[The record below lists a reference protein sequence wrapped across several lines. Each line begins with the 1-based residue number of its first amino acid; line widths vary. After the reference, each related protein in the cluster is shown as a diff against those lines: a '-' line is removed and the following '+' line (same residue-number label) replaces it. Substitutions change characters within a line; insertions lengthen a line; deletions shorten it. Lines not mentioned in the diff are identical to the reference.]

1 MASRWSLAFSVA
13 ALTAL
18 VGTELLRR
26 VALAA
31 GFVDRPGP
39 AKVHVRPIPYLGGA
53 AIAGAAFAGWLF
65 APRLPSRLAV
75 TAVAAAFLVLV
86 GLLDDHRILGHRSRL
101 VAQVAAAA
109 AVIAA
114 GVRAEPSGI
123 SPLDIAVTFLWIV
136 GVTNALNLLDNMD
149 GLAAGVGAVAAGGLF
164 VLLAGADQAAVGVCA
179 AALAGACCGFL
190 AYNARPATIFMGD
203 AGSLFLGF
211 VLAVAAIEVQPDLRP
226 PGSLVVPLV
235 LLALPVLDTT
245 VVTLA
250 RLRHGRRIMVGG
262 TDHLSHRLVA
272 LGLPPGAAVGTLVG
286 VQALL
291 TAVAVLV
298 GREVLAPAT
307 GLVLAA
313 SVLAAVGAL
322 AARTDV
328 YEEPPV
334 RLRVPAPLRILE

>member
-1 MASRWSLAFSVA
+1 MSSRWSLAFATATVV
-13 ALTAL
+13 AL
-18 VGTELLRR
+18 VGTEVLRR

-31 GFVDRPGP
+31 GFVDLPGP
-39 AKVHVRPIPYLGGA
+39 TKAHSRPTPYLGGA

-65 APRLPSRLAV
+65 APRLPTRLAAA
-75 TAVAAAFLVLV
+75 AVAAAFLAVV

-101 VAQVAAAA
+101 AAQVVAAA
-109 AVIAA
+109 AVIGA
-114 GVRAEPSGI
+114 GVRAQPSGVEA
-123 SPLDIAVTFLWIV
+123 LDVAVTFLWIV
-136 GVTNALNLLDNMD
+136 GITNALNLLDNMD
-149 GLAAGVGAVAAGGLF
+149 GLAAGVAAVAAGGLF
-164 VLLAGADQAAVGVCA
+164 VLLAGADQPVVGVCA

-190 AYNARPATIFMGD
+190 AHNTRPASIFMGD

-211 VLAVAAIEVQPDLRP
+211 VLAVAAIEVRPGLSP

-262 TDHLSHRLVA
+262 TDHLSHRLVT
-272 LGLPPGAAVGTLVG
+272 LGLSPGAAVGTLVG

-298 GREVLAPAT
+298 GRQVLAPLP
-307 GLVLAA
+307 GLALAV
-313 SVLAAVGAL
+313 SVLAAIGAL
-322 AARTDV
+322 GARVDV
-328 YEEPPV
+328 YQEPAV
-334 RLRVPAPLRILE
+334 RLRVPAPLRIRE